1 MFAYLIAIV
10 WGSSTLPHTKWEL
23 NKCVLNNWMNEKNG
37 FWEKIQAADMIEE
50 LHLIC
55 NLCIRVLLAMAK
67 K

>member
-1 MFAYLIAIV
+1 
-10 WGSSTLPHTKWEL
+10 
-23 NKCVLNNWMNEKNG
+23 MNEKNG